1 MAGRPQ
7 TLSIP
12 LARKWSSPLAPSCPS
27 LSSQISP
34 MRSDSQALKP
44 TTWLWVSWRR
54 MWLIPGLPFPLK
66 IKSAL
71 SSLLYSKHL
80 YTHHTD
86 STTNI
91 LLLLLY
97 HISIL
102 LMTIDVEHL
111 FMCVFGHSYIL
122 LRKINVKML

>member
-1 MAGRPQ
+1 
-7 TLSIP
+7 
-12 LARKWSSPLAPSCPS
+12 
-27 LSSQISP
+27 
-34 MRSDSQALKP
+34 
-44 TTWLWVSWRR
+44 

-122 LRKINVKML
+122 SRKINVKML